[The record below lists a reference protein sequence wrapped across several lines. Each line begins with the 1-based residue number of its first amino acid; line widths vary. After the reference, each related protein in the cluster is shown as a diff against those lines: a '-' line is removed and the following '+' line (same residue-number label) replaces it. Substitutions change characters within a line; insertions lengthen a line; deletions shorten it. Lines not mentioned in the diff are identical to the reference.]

1 MPAGRKHKTSGW
13 ERRDFYYSKISNI
26 NVLSMWAAYAQPLT
40 HQAQR
45 AQLEGVKVDMLPC
58 ELALQ
63 LINPELEGTVFFLT
77 SLLCPLMEIWPKL
90 LSLFIDYTALNTGL
104 G

>member
-1 MPAGRKHKTSGW
+1 
-13 ERRDFYYSKISNI
+13 
-26 NVLSMWAAYAQPLT
+26 MWAAYAQPLT

-77 SLLCPLMEIWPKL
+77 SLLCPLMEI
-90 LSLFIDYTALNTGL
+90 
-104 G
+104 